1 MYEFWYD
8 YSKPKCD
15 DEARLNY
22 VDTDRFVAYIKTED
36 FYKDTAGD
44 VERWFDTSN
53 YDEEDKRPLPIGK
66 NKKVIGMFKDELGGK
81 IMTEFCALRAKAYS
95 FLIDGYSDDDYE
107 KNRITNKKAKG
118 TKKCIVKR
126 ELMFKNYKDSL
137 FNDEVIIRSQQRFR
151 SYNHKVYTEEVNKIA
166 LSSNDDKRI
175 QTFDKVTTFPYGT
188 NVFKVCENEM
198 LLKIIKHSVEEKE
211 EMNMPI
217 IESNRTDNDLLAKYD
232 DDDDD
237 DDNFDLDDKLKELT
251 DSHIDMDTEDALI
264 EDKIDDGEIKDV
276 IEKID
281 DTTDDKIEDMIEQE
295 QEDMIEDNKERTTHL
310 DMINKQIDQAN
321 LLARIRNDF
330 SKNVEKICGLMNE
343 LHDGIYSDDSWLRLV
358 ELNKINVLIDEA
370 LDYVWKTF

>member
-1 MYEFWYD
+1 M
-8 YSKPKCD
+8 
-15 DEARLNY
+15 
-22 VDTDRFVAYIKTED
+22 
-36 FYKDTAGD
+36 
-44 VERWFDTSN
+44 
-53 YDEEDKRPLPIGK
+53 
-66 NKKVIGMFKDELGGK
+66 
-81 IMTEFCALRAKAYS
+81 
-95 FLIDGYSDDDYE
+95 
-107 KNRITNKKAKG
+107 
-118 TKKCIVKR
+118 
-126 ELMFKNYKDSL
+126 
-137 FNDEVIIRSQQRFR
+137 
-151 SYNHKVYTEEVNKIA
+151 
-166 LSSNDDKRI
+166 
-175 QTFDKVTTFPYGT
+175 
-188 NVFKVCENEM
+188 
-198 LLKIIKHSVEEKE
+198 
-211 EMNMPI
+211 
-217 IESNRTDNDLLAKYD
+217 LAKYD